1 MNVTF
6 MRGMAI
12 PIDFAMCVFLW
23 IVQMII
29 YPSFRYI
36 KRSDFQ
42 NWHSRYMKTIGLLMG
57 PIMTIQI
64 VLISYAAYNE
74 LDRLNLLRLLLLI
87 MCWLL
92 TLVFS
97 IPMHRNLEQAVS
109 IEESIEQLIR
119 SNWFRTLLWM
129 LIFLSNFLPS

>member
-1 MNVTF
+1 
-6 MRGMAI
+6 
-12 PIDFAMCVFLW
+12 
-23 IVQMII
+23 
-29 YPSFRYI
+29 
-36 KRSDFQ
+36 
-42 NWHSRYMKTIGLLMG
+42 MKTIGLLMG
-57 PIMTIQI
+57 PIMIIQI